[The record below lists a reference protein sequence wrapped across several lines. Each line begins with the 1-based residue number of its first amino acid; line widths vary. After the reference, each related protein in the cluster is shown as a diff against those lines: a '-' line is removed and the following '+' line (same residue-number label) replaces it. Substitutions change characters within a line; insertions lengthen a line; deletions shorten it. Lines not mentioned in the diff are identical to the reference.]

1 MGIISIMTSRNL
13 KETLV
18 YLALTPFFGGGMLL
32 TNDFIAVRSVWD
44 AVVAELLILMNG
56 LGLTVVLILWIIHL
70 RSRHDEMESVPE
82 KCSRQLSGKC
92 G

>member
-1 MGIISIMTSRNL
+1 MISRNV

-18 YLALTPFFGGGMLL
+18 YLALTLFFGGGMLL

-44 AVVAELLILMNG
+44 AVVVELLILMNG
-56 LGLTVVLILWIIHL
+56 LGLTVVLILWIVHL
-70 RSRHDEMESVPE
+70 RSRHNEMESVPE
-82 KCSRQLSGKC
+82 KVSRQLSGKC